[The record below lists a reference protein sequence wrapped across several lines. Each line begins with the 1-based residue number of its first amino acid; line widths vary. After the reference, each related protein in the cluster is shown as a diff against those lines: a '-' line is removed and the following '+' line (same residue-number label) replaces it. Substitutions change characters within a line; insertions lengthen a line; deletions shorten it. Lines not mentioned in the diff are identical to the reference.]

1 MQSLCGSLC
10 AGDTVSKLKW
20 GKILLG
26 ILMQLLTNS

>member
-1 MQSLCGSLC
+1 MQCLCVSLS

-20 GKILLG
+20 SKILLG